1 MNYTAEQIAARL
13 DLAVLKPTATRN
25 DVKCACAL
33 ANKHGIKSVCVAPIY
48 VPLAVSLFNNVSCV
62 IGFPHGNSMPDTK
75 CHEAL
80 YAMINGAKELDV
92 VVNYGRFLD
101 GDSEPME
108 LELQEIVREAKYH
121 NVLVKAILETC
132 YYSRLQIREA
142 CYICADTEVG
152 FVKTSTGY
160 ASNGATEWAVQ
171 EIIDAVCLTPLRV
184 KASGGIK
191 TYKDAARMLD
201 LGCDRIGSGSFH
213 SLLPTETNHE

>member
-62 IGFPHGNSMPDTK
+62 IGFPHGNSMPDSK
-75 CHEAL
+75 CHESW
-80 YAMINGAKELDV
+80 YAMIKGAKELDV

-108 LELQEIVREAKYH
+108 RELQLIVRDAKYH
-121 NVLVKAILETC
+121 DVPVKAILETY
-132 YYSRLQIREA
+132 YYSPLQIREA
-142 CYICADTEVG
+142 CRICADAEVD
-152 FVKTSTGY
+152 FIKTSTGY
-160 ASNGATEWAVQ
+160 AEYGAEEWAVKQ
-171 EIIDAVCLTPLRV
+171 IINAVRGTPLCV